1 MRCPSHFSG
10 RPGLRLGLAVL
21 LAGLAFAAPAPVLAQ
36 QAPSHGETVIR
47 VPSPVLTLD
56 WEALFEAT
64 RWGKR
69 IRADLATD
77 SRALSDENN
86 RIADAL
92 IAEEKALTERRA
104 TLDPTTFRTEA
115 NAFDERATGIRNA
128 QKAKAQALSRRFEES
143 RQAFF
148 EAVTPML
155 DDILA
160 KRGAVVVLDRRV
172 IIRGLSEADVTDDL
186 VHLVDEKMG
195 DGPAAAETET
205 ATPDTTPSDPVP
217 PAAAAPENPAAPA
230 AQGN

>member
-1 MRCPSHFSG
+1 MRFPSCFIG
-10 RPGLRLGLAVL
+10 RPGLRLGLLAL
-21 LAGLAFAAPAPVLAQ
+21 LAGLGCAVPGLVAAQ
-36 QAPSHGETVIR
+36 QAQGGGRGEAVIR

-69 IRADLATD
+69 IRADLTTE

-86 RIADAL
+86 RIADDL

-104 TLDPTTFRTEA
+104 TMDPAAFRTEA

-160 KRGAVVVLDRRV
+160 KRGAVMVLDRRV
-172 IIRGLSEADVTDDL
+172 IIRGLAEADVTDDL
-186 VHLVDEKMG
+186 VRLVDGKLG
-195 DGPAAAETET
+195 DGPAAAE
-205 ATPDTTPSDPVP
+205 
-217 PAAAAPENPAAPA
+217 AAAPDTSAATPGTVAPETPAAPA
-230 AQGN
+230 APGN

>member
-1 MRCPSHFSG
+1 MRILSRFIG
-10 RPGLRLGLAVL
+10 GPGLRLGLVVL
-21 LAGLAFAAPAPVLAQ
+21 SAGLAGLAAVPVSAQ
-36 QAPSHGETVIR
+36 QAQGHGDTVIR

-69 IRADLATD
+69 IRADLASE

-86 RIADAL
+86 RIADDL

-104 TLDPTTFRTEA
+104 TMDPKAFRAEA

-128 QKAKAQALSRRFEES
+128 QKAKAQALSRRFEED
-143 RQAFF
+143 RQAFL

-155 DDILA
+155 DDILT

-172 IIRGLSEADVTDDL
+172 IIRGLAEADVTDDL
-186 VHLVDEKMG
+186 ARLVDEKVG
-195 DGPAAAETET
+195 DGPPPAET
-205 ATPDTTPSDPVP
+205 
-217 PAAAAPENPAAPA
+217 PAPGTSAEGAAAPGTAAPETPAAPA
-230 AQGN
+230 TQGN

>member
-1 MRCPSHFSG
+1 MPFLSHVIG
-10 RPGLRLGLAVL
+10 RPGLCLGLVAL
-21 LAGLAFAAPAPVLAQ
+21 SAGLFGGAPVPVAAQ
-36 QAPSHGETVIR
+36 QAPAHGETVIR

-56 WEALFEAT
+56 WEALFEAS

-69 IRADLATD
+69 IRADLAAE

-86 RIADAL
+86 RIADDL

-104 TLDPTTFRTEA
+104 TMDPTAFRTEA

-128 QKAKAQALSRRFEES
+128 QKAKAQALTRRFEDR

-172 IIRGLSEADVTDDL
+172 IIRGLAEADVTDDL
-186 VHLVDEKMG
+186 VRLVDEKLG
-195 DGPAAAETET
+195 DGPAAAEGS
-205 ATPDTTPSDPVP
+205 APD
-217 PAAAAPENPAAPA
+217 AAPETTAPSPPAAPA
-230 AQGN
+230 DQGN